1 LAERILA
8 IDPKNEEAKDYIKYI
23 KKAERNSE
31 WRRLKDC
38 RDIHEYVREYY
49 KINQEKEEKEKKAQ
63 QKKLMK

>member
-38 RDIHEYVREYY
+38 KDIHEYVREYY
-49 KINQEKEEKEKKAQ
+49 KIN
-63 QKKLMK
+63 